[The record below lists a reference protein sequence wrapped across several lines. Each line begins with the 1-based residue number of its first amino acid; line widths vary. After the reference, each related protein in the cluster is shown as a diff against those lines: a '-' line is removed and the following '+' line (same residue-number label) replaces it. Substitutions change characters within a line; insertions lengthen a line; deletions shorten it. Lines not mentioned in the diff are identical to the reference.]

1 LHWQASESQLESSQ
15 RAPVDGLA
23 AHAGDGCLAT
33 ASLSHWHVRRR
44 SGSGCAASA
53 VAPAA
58 LQGHT
63 QYAPLQVP
71 GPAAEAGPQSVRR
84 LPLPVFEPPSLLSLR
99 VPPPPVR
106 RRVQPLLGLELDAAA
121 HWQTLRL
128 GTVVQCLRATAARI
142 GCPFAPLY
150 CTGTAGPASPPA
162 PDTGR
167 VASPATE
174 PTPKAPKRKAAE
186 ANLTPTGGDIR
197 SFFPKK

>member
-1 LHWQASESQLESSQ
+1 MHWQASESQSSQ
-15 RAPVDGLA
+15 CAAVDGLA

-33 ASLSHWHVRRR
+33 ASLSHRHVRRR
-44 SGSGCAASA
+44 SGFGCAASA

-58 LQGHT
+58 LQGHM
-63 QYAPLQVP
+63 QYAPLQV
-71 GPAAEAGPQSVRR
+71 PAAEAGPQSLRR
-84 LPLPVFEPPSLLSLR
+84 LPLRVFEIPSLLSLR

-121 HWQTLRL
+121 HWPTLRL
-128 GTVVQCLRATAARI
+128 VTVVQCLRATAARI

-167 VASPATE
+167 VASPATATK
-174 PTPKAPKRKAAE
+174 PTPKAPKRTASE
-186 ANLTPTGGDIR
+186 ANLKPEADIR
-197 SFFPKK
+197 SFFKK

>member
-1 LHWQASESQLESSQ
+1 MLADARRQLRYQSG
-15 RAPVDGLA
+15 RACCTAGAQTVRA
-23 AHAGDGCLAT
+23 AAGPIGGGGP
-33 ASLSHWHVRRR
+33 SV
-44 SGSGCAASA
+44 SA
-53 VAPAA
+53 
-58 LQGHT
+58 
-63 QYAPLQVP
+63 P
-71 GPAAEAGPQSVRR
+71 GPATSVRASKS
-84 LPLPVFEPPSLLSLR
+84 PVAPSPAAAGAPSS
-99 VPPPPVR
+99 

-128 GTVVQCLRATAARI
+128 GTVVQCPRATAARN

-174 PTPKAPKRKAAE
+174 PTPKAPKRKASA
-186 ANLTPTGGDIR
+186 ANLTPKGGDIR